1 MSPALTGEFL
11 TNEAPGMSDVV
22 VLNYG
27 FKKRGPWPF
36 WSSPL
41 GKILTYSCHTV
52 KFNHL
57 FLNNNNKKNF
67 FFNSRCEILLRAG

>member
-36 WSSPL
+36 WKPP
-41 GKILTYSCHTV
+41 GFPDGDV
-52 KFNHL
+52 L
-57 FLNNNNKKNF
+57 FLA
-67 FFNSRCEILLRAG
+67 CEPLWVSSVGGVWMGQVDRG